1 VKKGLKWMWNS
12 KSPFYVQ
19 PRFDRAL
26 IDWGLKFMNSATAE
40 KVAAAAIPLR
50 DIAVI
55 SKREYESWINVPGF
69 DFAYQQ
75 KGLLEIF
82 QTTEGEDHAHHILEK
97 AHELGLTDTRLLSYK
112 ELQELEPQTKI
123 NGLGAIWF
131 QCDAHL
137 YPNKLMK
144 NLIAVLQQQ
153 GVQLKPMRK

>member
-1 VKKGLKWMWNS
+1 
-12 KSPFYVQ
+12 
-19 PRFDRAL
+19 
-26 IDWGLKFMNSATAE
+26 
-40 KVAAAAIPLR
+40 AAAIPLR

-82 QTTEGEDHAHHILEK
+82 QTSEGEDHAHHTLEK
-97 AHELGLTDTRLLSYK
+97 AHEVGLSDTRLLSYK

-144 NLIAVLQQQ
+144 NLIAVLEQR
-153 GVQLKPMRK
+153 GVQFRPNEEVVNFEQANATVKKVLTA